1 MATITYK
8 NQPAIHATR
17 GSIPLAGN
25 SYVYTVSKLLWPK
38 DVENFLNEQLIP
50 VTLHVCCGK
59 SQLGDVRLD
68 LYEPEV
74 DICADAARLPFGN
87 ESFDTVISDALYN
100 SKFQWDH
107 DLLSEMARV
116 AKNRIIH
123 QNWFL
128 PADKWGR
135 YKKDHSFLLTGVY
148 IWQPKTYFGRVNVI
162 SVFDRI
168 GEND

>member
-1 MATITYK
+1 VATITYK

-68 LYEPEV
+68 LYMP
-74 DICADAARLPFGN
+74 
-87 ESFDTVISDALYN
+87 
-100 SKFQWDH
+100 
-107 DLLSEMARV
+107 
-116 AKNRIIH
+116 KNKR
-123 QNWFL
+123 N
-128 PADKWGR
+128 K
-135 YKKDHSFLLTGVY
+135 
-148 IWQPKTYFGRVNVI
+148 
-162 SVFDRI
+162 
-168 GEND
+168 